1 MIINIEATVALDKH
15 EVDAAETLLREF
27 VENNRHVTKIE
38 LGSVDIQ
45 QAGWDG
51 TFLGVERIGMLVK
64 VQAVGKRG
72 AMAIV
77 KLLERLGA
85 DGEEPQ

>member
-1 MIINIEATVALDKH
+1 MIVNIETTVALDKH
-15 EVDAAETLLREF
+15 EVDAAKKLLREF
-27 VENNRHVTKIE
+27 AENNRHVTKIE
-38 LGSVDIQ
+38 LGSVHNQ

-51 TFLGVERIGMLVK
+51 AFLGVERIGMLVK
-64 VQAVGKRG
+64 VQAVGKSG
-72 AMAIV
+72 AIAIV